1 MKTDASS
8 ERVFLNPLGVLEEGS
23 SSDDALRFL
32 CSHEIVVLGGADVDS
47 IIERD
52 RETRPIAGSLGDKL
66 TVCRLDQKDLAEIL
80 WPLRAAGSAFCTGH
94 YLATITMAGVAVEQL
109 FVRERPDTRAEKWPF
124 GKRLNESGWDQSDS
138 GKGEKL
144 RVLRNDAVH
153 RAQGGKAEALEAF
166 RLASL
171 LVGAR
176 LGWRGPDSETGTIV
190 LPPDRP

>member
-1 MKTDASS
+1 MKTDVSS
-8 ERVFLNPLGVLEEGS
+8 EQVFLNPLGFLEEGS

-47 IIERD
+47 IVERH
-52 RETRPIAGSLGDKL
+52 REIRPIAGSLGDKR

-109 FVRERPDTRAEKWPF
+109 FVRERLETRAERWPF
-124 GKRLNESGWDQSDS
+124 GKRLSKSGWDESDS
-138 GKGEKL
+138 AKGEML
-144 RVLRNDAVH
+144 RVLRNGAVH
-153 RAQGGKAEALEAF
+153 RAQGGNAEALEAF
-166 RLASL
+166 RLASF

-176 LGWRGPDSETGTIV
+176 LGWRGADAETGTIV
-190 LPPDRP
+190 LPPERP